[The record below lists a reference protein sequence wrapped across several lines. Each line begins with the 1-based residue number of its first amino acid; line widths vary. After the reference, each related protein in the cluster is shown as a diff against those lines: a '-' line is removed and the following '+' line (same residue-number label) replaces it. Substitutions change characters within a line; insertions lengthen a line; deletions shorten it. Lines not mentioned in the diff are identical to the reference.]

1 MRAVAAALLCA
12 ATWAVPLTAQTV
24 VPLPPQ
30 PALPP
35 DVSAALARAKVPA
48 DAMSIVV
55 EEAGSARLRLQAQAQ
70 VPRNP
75 ASVTKLLTTYAAL
88 DLLGPAWAWGTPVWI
103 DGPVKDG
110 VLDGSLVI
118 KGSGDP
124 TLVVERLWLLLRR
137 VQQAGVREIRGDIV
151 LDRSAFAPA
160 TGTPADFDGEPLRPG
175 NVLPDALLLN
185 YKSFELR
192 FSPIAGKAGARVS
205 IEPPLAGVQVDATVA
220 TTAGAC
226 DDWRGRLKADF
237 ADPSRVR
244 FAGTYPVACGELT
257 WPVAYADPAG
267 YNARLIDGL
276 WRDMGGRL
284 KGRVKDGSAPATP
297 PSFEFDSPPLAEVV
311 RSINKF
317 SNNVMAQQLFLTLGL
332 QQRGSGSSAA
342 AREAMQAWMRDRFG
356 EPQPDEIV
364 LDNGSGL
371 SRETRISARWL
382 ARLLQHAWTSPV
394 MPELISSLPVNGLDG
409 TARRS
414 QATQGRAHLK
424 TGSLRDVV
432 AVAGFVLGDSGRR
445 YVVVGLIQHP
455 NAGAARPALD
465 ALVQWTM
472 QDGAGR

>member
-1 MRAVAAALLCA
+1 MPLAAQNG
-12 ATWAVPLTAQTV
+12 AT
-24 VPLPPQ
+24 PQ
-30 PALPP
+30 LQAPLPP

-70 VPRNP
+70 VARNP

-160 TGTPADFDGEPLRPG
+160 AGTPADFDGEPLRPG

-185 YKSFELR
+185 YKSFELS
-192 FSPIAGKAGARVS
+192 FAPIAGKTGARVS
-205 IEPPLAGVQVDATVA
+205 IEPPLAGLQVDATVA
-220 TTAGAC
+220 TVAGAC
-226 DDWRGRLKADF
+226 DDWRSRLKADF
-237 ADPSRVR
+237 TDPARVR
-244 FAGTYPVACGELT
+244 FAGSYPAACGDLT

-276 WRDMGGRL
+276 WREMGGRL

-332 QQRGSGSSAA
+332 QQRGSGSPAA
-342 AREAMQAWMRDRFG
+342 AREAMQGWMRDRFG
-356 EPQPDEIV
+356 EPPQDEIV

-371 SRETRISARWL
+371 SRDTRISARWL
-382 ARLLQHAWTSPV
+382 ARMLQHAWTSPV

-432 AVAGFVLGDSGRR
+432 AVAGYVLGDSGRR

-455 NAGAARPALD
+455 NAGGARPALD